1 VIAQP
6 SGVFA
11 LVGQALALKKIVED
25 KIVKG
30 DVKIEPA
37 NNMNIAPTTYVYSSR
52 PTIYTCAHPSS
63 LFVVLSI

>member
-1 VIAQP
+1 MTAQP
-6 SGVFA
+6 SGVLA

-25 KIVKG
+25 KIAKG

-37 NNMNIAPTTYVYSSR
+37 SNTNIVPTTYVSISR

-63 LFVVLSI
+63 LFAVLSI